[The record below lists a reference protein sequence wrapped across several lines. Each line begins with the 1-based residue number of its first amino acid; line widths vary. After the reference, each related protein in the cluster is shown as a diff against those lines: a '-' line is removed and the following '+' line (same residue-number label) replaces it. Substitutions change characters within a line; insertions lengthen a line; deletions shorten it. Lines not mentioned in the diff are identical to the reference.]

1 MLVVGLTGN
10 IGCGKSSLSD
20 IFRAEGIKIIDAD
33 IIARQIYEDEK
44 LLSKVYE
51 TFGNGIKNEDGS
63 LNRKALGRIVF
74 SDDEKLIQLN
84 KLTHPV
90 IRQKVSDE
98 IEEYKSQNEE
108 IVILDAALLVESD
121 YLNFIDKLLV
131 VTCKENIQ
139 IERIIA
145 RDNCSIEEALGR
157 IKSQMSQENKVKYAD
172 YVIDNSATLSE
183 LRKKAFIFMNYIKR
197 TKMVNMMIWFHI

>member
-33 IIARQIYEDEK
+33 IIARQIYDDEK

-51 TFGNGIKNEDGS
+51 TFGNDIKNEDGS

-98 IEEYKSQNEE
+98 IEKYKSQNEE

-183 LRKKAFIFMNYIKR
+183 LRKKAFIFMNYIKEKWR
-197 TKMVNMMIWFHI
+197 E

>member
-20 IFRAEGIKIIDAD
+20 IFRAEGIKILDAD
-33 IIARQIYEDEK
+33 IIARQIYADEK
-44 LLSKVYE
+44 LLRKVYE
-51 TFGNGIKNEDGS
+51 TFGNDIKNEDGS

-183 LRKKAFIFMNYIKR
+183 LRKKAFIFMNYIKEKWR
-197 TKMVNMMIWFHI
+197 E

>member
-51 TFGNGIKNEDGS
+51 TFGNDIKNEDGS

-98 IEEYKSQNEE
+98 IEEYNKKITEVKKKVEDILDPKAEVTKADVVVLTAITNIVFNEE
-108 IVILDAALLVESD
+108 IADSILAMKDAENEDDEKKAADAFQSATINEAM
-121 YLNFIDKLLV
+121 KLLDV
-131 VTCKENIQ
+131 VAYVPSDMASGI
-139 IERIIA
+139 
-145 RDNCSIEEALGR
+145 LGVLD
-157 IKSQMSQENKVKYAD
+157 S
-172 YVIDNSATLSE
+172 
-183 LRKKAFIFMNYIKR
+183 FMTSSGK
-197 TKMVNMMIWFHI
+197 

>member
-51 TFGNGIKNEDGS
+51 TFGNDIKNEDGS

-183 LRKKAFIFMNYIKR
+183 LRKKAFIFMNYIKE
-197 TKMVNMMIWFHI
+197 KWQE

>member
-51 TFGNGIKNEDGS
+51 TFGNDIKNEDGS

-98 IEEYKSQNEE
+98 IDEYKSKNEA

-183 LRKKAFIFMNYIKR
+183 LRKKAFIFMNYIKEKWR
-197 TKMVNMMIWFHI
+197 E

>member
-33 IIARQIYEDEK
+33 IIARDVLKKYPEILEK
-44 LLSKVYE
+44 VKIE
-51 TFGNGIKNEDGS
+51 FGAGFFDWRGDY
-63 LNRKALGRIVF
+63 RKALARIVF

-183 LRKKAFIFMNYIKR
+183 LRKKAFIFMNYIKEKWR
-197 TKMVNMMIWFHI
+197 E

>member
-51 TFGNGIKNEDGS
+51 TFGNDIKNEDGS

-90 IRQKVSDE
+90 IRQKVSDK

-183 LRKKAFIFMNYIKR
+183 LRKKAFIFMNYIKEKWR
-197 TKMVNMMIWFHI
+197 E

>member
-44 LLSKVYE
+44 LLRKVYE
-51 TFGNGIKNEDGS
+51 TFGNDIKNEDGS

-145 RDNCSIEEALGR
+145 RDNCSIEEALDR

-183 LRKKAFIFMNYIKR
+183 LRKKAFIFMNYIKEKWR
-197 TKMVNMMIWFHI
+197 E

>member
-44 LLSKVYE
+44 LLRKVYE
-51 TFGNGIKNEDGS
+51 TFGNDIKNEDGS

-98 IEEYKSQNEE
+98 IDEYKSKNEA

-183 LRKKAFIFMNYIKR
+183 LRKKAFIFMNYIKEKWR
-197 TKMVNMMIWFHI
+197 E

>member
-20 IFRAEGIKIIDAD
+20 IIRAEGIKIIDAD
-33 IIARQIYEDEK
+33 IIARQIYDDEK
-44 LLSKVYE
+44 LLRKVYE
-51 TFGNGIKNEDGS
+51 TFGNDIKNEDGS

-183 LRKKAFIFMNYIKR
+183 LRKKAFIFMNYIKE
-197 TKMVNMMIWFHI
+197 KWHE

>member
-44 LLSKVYE
+44 LLRKVYE
-51 TFGNGIKNEDGS
+51 TFGNDIKNEEGS

-157 IKSQMSQENKVKYAD
+157 IKSQMNQENKVKYAD

-183 LRKKAFIFMNYIKR
+183 LRKKAFIFMNYIKEKWR
-197 TKMVNMMIWFHI
+197 E

>member
-33 IIARQIYEDEK
+33 IIARQIYDDEK
-44 LLSKVYE
+44 LLRKVYE
-51 TFGNGIKNEDGS
+51 TFGNDIKNEDGS

-183 LRKKAFIFMNYIKR
+183 LRKKAFIFMNYIKEKWR
-197 TKMVNMMIWFHI
+197 E

>member
-1 MLVVGLTGN
+1 MLVMGLTGN
-10 IGCGKSSLSD
+10 IGCGKSSLSN
-20 IFRAEGIKIIDAD
+20 IFINEGINIVDAD
-33 IIARQIYEDEK
+33 IIARQIYDDEK
-44 LLSKVYE
+44 LLNKVYE
-51 TFGNGIKNEDGS
+51 TFGTDIKNEDGS

-183 LRKKAFIFMNYIKR
+183 LRKKAFIFMNYIKEKWR
-197 TKMVNMMIWFHI
+197 E

>member
-44 LLSKVYE
+44 LLRKVYE
-51 TFGNGIKNEDGS
+51 TFGNDIKNEDGS

-145 RDNCSIEEALGR
+145 RDNCSIEEALDR
-157 IKSQMSQENKVKYAD
+157 IRSQMSQENKVKYAD

-183 LRKKAFIFMNYIKR
+183 LRKKAFIFMNYIKEKWR
-197 TKMVNMMIWFHI
+197 E

>member
-44 LLSKVYE
+44 LLRKVYE
-51 TFGNGIKNEDGS
+51 TFGNDIKNEDGS

-157 IKSQMSQENKVKYAD
+157 IRSQMSQENKVKYAD

-183 LRKKAFIFMNYIKR
+183 LRKKAFIFMNYIKEKWR
-197 TKMVNMMIWFHI
+197 E

>member
-51 TFGNGIKNEDGS
+51 TFGNDIKNEDGS

-145 RDNCSIEEALGR
+145 RDNCSIEEALDR

-183 LRKKAFIFMNYIKR
+183 LRKKAFIFMNYIKEKWR
-197 TKMVNMMIWFHI
+197 E

>member
-51 TFGNGIKNEDGS
+51 TFGNDIKNEDGS

-74 SDDEKLIQLN
+74 SDDKKLIQLN

-145 RDNCSIEEALGR
+145 RDNCSIEEALDR
-157 IKSQMSQENKVKYAD
+157 IRSQMSQENKVKYAD

-183 LRKKAFIFMNYIKR
+183 LRKKAFIFMNYIKE
-197 TKMVNMMIWFHI
+197 KWHE

>member
-44 LLSKVYE
+44 LLRKVYE
-51 TFGNGIKNEDGS
+51 TFGNDIKNEDGS

-183 LRKKAFIFMNYIKR
+183 LRKKAFIFMNYIKEKWR
-197 TKMVNMMIWFHI
+197 E

>member
-183 LRKKAFIFMNYIKR
+183 LRKKAFIFMNYIKEKWR
-197 TKMVNMMIWFHI
+197 E

>member
-33 IIARQIYEDEK
+33 IIARQIYDDEK
-44 LLSKVYE
+44 LLRKVYE
-51 TFGNGIKNEDGS
+51 TFGNDIKNEDGS

-183 LRKKAFIFMNYIKR
+183 LRKKAFIFMNYI
-197 TKMVNMMIWFHI
+197 I

>member
-51 TFGNGIKNEDGS
+51 TFGNDIKNEDGS

-74 SDDEKLIQLN
+74 SDDKKLIQLN

-98 IEEYKSQNEE
+98 IDEYKSKNEA

-183 LRKKAFIFMNYIKR
+183 LRKKAFIFMNYIKE
-197 TKMVNMMIWFHI
+197 KWHE

>member
-33 IIARQIYEDEK
+33 IIARQIYKNKK
-44 LLSKVYE
+44 LLRKVYE
-51 TFGNGIKNEDGS
+51 TFGNDIKNEDGS

-183 LRKKAFIFMNYIKR
+183 LRKKAFIFMNYIKEKWR
-197 TKMVNMMIWFHI
+197 E

>member
-44 LLSKVYE
+44 LLSKVYK
-51 TFGNGIKNEDGS
+51 TFGNDIKNEDGS

-183 LRKKAFIFMNYIKR
+183 LRKKAFIFMNYIKEKWR
-197 TKMVNMMIWFHI
+197 E

>member
-44 LLSKVYE
+44 LLRKVYE
-51 TFGNGIKNEDGS
+51 TFGNDIKNEDGS
-63 LNRKALGRIVF
+63 LIRKALGRIVF

-183 LRKKAFIFMNYIKR
+183 LRKKAFIFMNYIKEKWR
-197 TKMVNMMIWFHI
+197 E

>member
-33 IIARQIYEDEK
+33 IIARQIYEGEK

-51 TFGNGIKNEDGS
+51 TFGNDIKNEDGS

-183 LRKKAFIFMNYIKR
+183 LRKKAFIFMNYIKEKWR
-197 TKMVNMMIWFHI
+197 E

>member
-51 TFGNGIKNEDGS
+51 TFGNDIKNEDGS

-131 VTCKENIQ
+131 VTCKESIQ

-183 LRKKAFIFMNYIKR
+183 LRKKAFIFMNYIKEKWR
-197 TKMVNMMIWFHI
+197 E